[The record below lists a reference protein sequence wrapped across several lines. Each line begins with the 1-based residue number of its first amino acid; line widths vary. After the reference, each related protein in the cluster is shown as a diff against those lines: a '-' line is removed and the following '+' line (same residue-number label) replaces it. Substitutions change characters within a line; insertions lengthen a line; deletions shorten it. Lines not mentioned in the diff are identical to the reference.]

1 MPFYQR
7 GVLYLTRKR
16 AKSILLLMIFLF
28 VNSMILGTNMIL
40 HAAQSTEA
48 AMKEKTKAKV
58 VCEMA
63 DAGQPVTEEDAR
75 GIGNLDAVTSINRM
89 GQQAAYLPEL
99 LPVTGNTSTEAD
111 NQKVSLLSFDDM
123 ETDSP
128 FADQSFRLTEGRL
141 IGPDSRYCAVVNQG
155 FAQANGLKVGDTF
168 SLENEEGK
176 KTTVEIIGEYLA
188 GNETRQEKETLA
200 LYRQENQIYIDNTAY
215 LELFG
220 EKGFYKLYAYV
231 SQPELLDSLAG
242 EMQEIVGEKAEV
254 TTSDTLYQQMKA
266 PLTQITR
273 VVSLMRL
280 LAFVTGTAVVSLL
293 LCMWMRSRQ
302 KEMAV
307 FLSMGE
313 GKSVVFW
320 QALLES
326 AVVFLI
332 ALLGACALGAAAA
345 GWMQK
350 LLLATVD
357 TGASLTVTL
366 QAGDIAQLLGIGGA
380 VVGIG
385 VLLSLIP
392 VLRSNPKDILSRVVS
407 NEL

>member
-128 FADQSFRLTEGRL
+128 FVDQSFRLTEGRL
-141 IGPDSRYCAVVNQG
+141 IGSDSRYCAVVNQG
-155 FAQANGLKVGDTF
+155 FTQANGLKVGDTF

-220 EKGFYKLYAYV
+220 EKGFYKLSAYV

-242 EMQEIVGEKAEV
+242 EIQEIVGEKAEV

-280 LAFVTGTAVVSLL
+280 LAFGTGTAVVSLL

-332 ALLGACALGAAAA
+332 ALLGACALGAAAS

-357 TGASLTVTL
+357 TGTSLTVTL

-392 VLRSNPKDILSRVVS
+392 VLRSNPKDILSRM
-407 NEL
+407 EG

>member
-63 DAGQPVTEEDAR
+63 DAGQPVTEADAR
-75 GIGNLDAVTSINRM
+75 EIGNLDAVTSLNRM

-99 LPVTGNTSTEAD
+99 LLVTGNTSTEAD

-141 IGPDSRYCAVVNQG
+141 IGPDSQYCAVVNQG

-188 GNETRQEKETLA
+188 GNETRQEKETPA

-220 EKGFYKLYAYV
+220 EKGFYKLSAYV

-242 EMQEIVGEKAEV
+242 EMQEIVGEKAGV

-280 LAFVTGTAVVSLL
+280 LAFGTGTAVVSLL

-357 TGASLTVTL
+357 TGTSLTVTL

-392 VLRSNPKDILSRVVS
+392 VLRSNPKDILSRM
-407 NEL
+407 EG

>member
-16 AKSILLLMIFLF
+16 AKSILLLLIFLF

-48 AMKEKTKAKV
+48 ALKEKTKAKV

-75 GIGNLDAVTSINRM
+75 EIRNLDAVISLNRM
-89 GQQAAYLPEL
+89 GQQSAYLLEL
-99 LPVTGNTSTEAD
+99 FPVTGNISTEPD

-141 IGPDSRYCAVVNQG
+141 IGPDSQYCAVVNQG
-155 FAQANGLKVGDTF
+155 FTQANGLKVGDTF

-220 EKGFYKLYAYV
+220 EKGFYKLSAYV

-242 EMQEIVGEKAEV
+242 EIQEIVGEKAEV

-280 LAFVTGTAVVSLL
+280 LAFGTGTAVVSLL

-313 GKSVVFW
+313 GKAVIFW

-332 ALLGACALGAAAA
+332 ALLGACALGTAAS

-357 TGASLTVTL
+357 TGTSLTVTL
-366 QAGDIAQLLGIGGA
+366 QAGDIAQLLGIGGT

-392 VLRSNPKDILSRVVS
+392 VLRSNPKDILSRM
-407 NEL
+407 EG

>member
-1 MPFYQR
+1 M
-7 GVLYLTRKR
+7 
-16 AKSILLLMIFLF
+16 
-28 VNSMILGTNMIL
+28 
-40 HAAQSTEA
+40 
-48 AMKEKTKAKV
+48 
-58 VCEMA
+58 
-63 DAGQPVTEEDAR
+63 
-75 GIGNLDAVTSINRM
+75 
-89 GQQAAYLPEL
+89 
-99 LPVTGNTSTEAD
+99 
-111 NQKVSLLSFDDM
+111 
-123 ETDSP
+123 
-128 FADQSFRLTEGRL
+128 
-141 IGPDSRYCAVVNQG
+141 NQG

-220 EKGFYKLYAYV
+220 EKGFYKLSAYV

-242 EMQEIVGEKAEV
+242 EMQEILGEKVEI

-280 LAFVTGTAVVSLL
+280 LAFGTGTAVVSLL

-313 GKSVVFW
+313 GKAVIFW

-332 ALLGACALGAAAA
+332 ALLGACALGTAAS

-366 QAGDIAQLLGIGGA
+366 QAGDIAQLLGIGGT

-392 VLRSNPKDILSRVVS
+392 VLRSNPKDILSRM
-407 NEL
+407 EG

>member
-58 VCEMA
+58 VCEMT
-63 DAGQPVTEEDAR
+63 DAGPSVTEEDAR
-75 GIGNLDAVTSINRM
+75 KIGNLDAVASINRM

-99 LPVTGNTSTEAD
+99 LPVTGNTFMEAD

-141 IGPDSRYCAVVNQG
+141 IGSDSRYCAVVNQG

-176 KTTVEIIGEYLA
+176 KTTVEIIGEYLV

-220 EKGFYKLYAYV
+220 EKGFYKLSAYV
-231 SQPELLDSLAG
+231 SQPELLASLAG
-242 EMQEIVGEKAEV
+242 EMQQIVGEKAEV

-280 LAFVTGTAVVSLL
+280 LAFGTGTTVVSLL

-307 FLSMGE
+307 FLSIGE
-313 GKSVVFW
+313 GKSVIFW

-332 ALLGACALGAAAA
+332 ALLGACALGAAAS

-357 TGASLTVTL
+357 TGTSLTVTL

-392 VLRSNPKDILSRVVS
+392 VLRSNPKDILASVYQG
-407 NEL
+407 

>member
-313 GKSVVFW
+313 GKSVIFW

-392 VLRSNPKDILSRVVS
+392 VLRSNPKDILSRM
-407 NEL
+407 EG

>member
-63 DAGQPVTEEDAR
+63 DAGQPVTEADAR
-75 GIGNLDAVTSINRM
+75 EIGNLDAVTSINRM
-89 GQQAAYLPEL
+89 GQQVAYLPEL

-188 GNETRQEKETLA
+188 GNETRQEKETPA

-220 EKGFYKLYAYV
+220 EKGFYKLSAYV

-242 EMQEIVGEKAEV
+242 EMQEIVGEKAGV

-280 LAFVTGTAVVSLL
+280 LAFGTGTAVVSLL

-313 GKSVVFW
+313 GKSVIFW

-332 ALLGACALGAAAA
+332 ALLGACVLGTAAS
-345 GWMQK
+345 GWMQE

-357 TGASLTVTL
+357 TGTSLTVTL

-392 VLRSNPKDILSRVVS
+392 VLRSNPKDILSRM
-407 NEL
+407 EG

>member
-58 VCEMA
+58 VCEMI
-63 DAGQPVTEEDAR
+63 DAGQPVTEVDAR
-75 GIGNLDAVTSINRM
+75 KIGNLDAVTSINRM

-188 GNETRQEKETLA
+188 GNETRQEKETPA

-220 EKGFYKLYAYV
+220 EKGFYKLSAYV

-242 EMQEIVGEKAEV
+242 EMQEIVGEKAGV

-280 LAFVTGTAVVSLL
+280 LAFGTGTAVVSLL

-357 TGASLTVTL
+357 TGTSLTVTL

-392 VLRSNPKDILSRVVS
+392 VLRSNPKDILSRM
-407 NEL
+407 EG

>member
-58 VCEMA
+58 VCEMI
-63 DAGQPVTEEDAR
+63 DAGQPVTEVDAR
-75 GIGNLDAVTSINRM
+75 KIGNLDAVTSINRM

-99 LPVTGNTSTEAD
+99 LLVTGNTSTEAD

-128 FADQSFRLTEGRL
+128 FVDQSFRLTEGRL
-141 IGPDSRYCAVVNQG
+141 IGSDSRYCAVVNQG
-155 FAQANGLKVGDTF
+155 FTQANGLKVGDTF

-220 EKGFYKLYAYV
+220 EKGFYKLSAYV

-242 EMQEIVGEKAEV
+242 EIQEIVGEKAEV

-280 LAFVTGTAVVSLL
+280 LAFGTGTAVVSLL

-313 GKSVVFW
+313 GKSVIFW

-332 ALLGACALGAAAA
+332 ALLGACALGAAAS
-345 GWMQK
+345 GWMQE

-357 TGASLTVTL
+357 TGTSLTVSL

-392 VLRSNPKDILSRVVS
+392 VLRSNPKDILSRM
-407 NEL
+407 EG

>member
-7 GVLYLTRKR
+7 GLLYLTRKR

-48 AMKEKTKAKV
+48 AMKEKTNAKV

-63 DAGQPVTEEDAR
+63 DAARPVTEEEAR

-220 EKGFYKLYAYV
+220 EKGFYKLSAYV

-242 EMQEIVGEKAEV
+242 EIQEIVGEKAEV

-280 LAFVTGTAVVSLL
+280 LAFGTGTAVVSLL

-313 GKSVVFW
+313 GKSVIFW

-332 ALLGACALGAAAA
+332 ALLGACVLGTAAS
-345 GWMQK
+345 GWMQE

-392 VLRSNPKDILSRVVS
+392 VLRSNPKDILSRM
-407 NEL
+407 EG

>member
-111 NQKVSLLSFDDM
+111 NQKVSLFSFDDM

-128 FADQSFRLTEGRL
+128 FADQSFRLTEGSL
-141 IGPDSRYCAVVNQG
+141 IGPDSQYCAVVNQG

-200 LYRQENQIYIDNTAY
+200 LYRQENQIYMDNTAY

-220 EKGFYKLYAYV
+220 EKGFYKLSAYV

-242 EMQEIVGEKAEV
+242 EIQEIVGEKAEV

-280 LAFVTGTAVVSLL
+280 LAFSTGTAVVSLL

-313 GKSVVFW
+313 GKAVIFW

-332 ALLGACALGAAAA
+332 ALLGACALGTAAS

-357 TGASLTVTL
+357 TGTSLTVTL
-366 QAGDIAQLLGIGGA
+366 QAGDIAQLLGIGGT

-392 VLRSNPKDILSRVVS
+392 VLRSNPKDILSRM
-407 NEL
+407 EG

>member
-58 VCEMA
+58 VCEMV

-75 GIGNLDAVTSINRM
+75 EIGNLDAVTSLNRM

-111 NQKVSLLSFDDM
+111 NQKVSLFSFDDM

-188 GNETRQEKETLA
+188 GNETRQEKETPA

-220 EKGFYKLYAYV
+220 EKGFYKLSAYV

-242 EMQEIVGEKAEV
+242 EIQEIVGEKAEV

-280 LAFVTGTAVVSLL
+280 LAFGTGTAVVSLL

-313 GKSVVFW
+313 GKAVIFW

-366 QAGDIAQLLGIGGA
+366 QAGDIAQLLGIGGT

-392 VLRSNPKDILSRVVS
+392 VLRSNPKDILSRM
-407 NEL
+407 EG

>member
-28 VNSMILGTNMIL
+28 VNSMILSTNMIL

-123 ETDSP
+123 EADSP

-141 IGPDSRYCAVVNQG
+141 IGSDSRYCAVVNQG
-155 FAQANGLKVGDTF
+155 FTQANGLKVGDTF

-220 EKGFYKLYAYV
+220 EKGFYKLSAYV

-242 EMQEIVGEKAEV
+242 EIQEIMGEKAEV

-280 LAFVTGTAVVSLL
+280 LAFGTGTAVVSLL

-313 GKSVVFW
+313 GKSVIFW

-332 ALLGACALGAAAA
+332 ALLGACALGAAAS
-345 GWMQK
+345 GWMQE

-357 TGASLTVTL
+357 TGTSLTVSL
-366 QAGDIAQLLGIGGA
+366 QAGDIAQLLGIGGT

-392 VLRSNPKDILSRVVS
+392 VLRSNPKDILSRM
-407 NEL
+407 EG

>member
-63 DAGQPVTEEDAR
+63 DAGQPVTEADAR
-75 GIGNLDAVTSINRM
+75 EIGNLDAVTSLNRM

-220 EKGFYKLYAYV
+220 EKGFYKLSAYV

-242 EMQEIVGEKAEV
+242 EIQEIVGEKAEV

-280 LAFVTGTAVVSLL
+280 LAFGTGTAVVSLL

-313 GKSVVFW
+313 GKSVIFW

-332 ALLGACALGAAAA
+332 ALLGACALGTAAS

-357 TGASLTVTL
+357 TGTSLTVTL
-366 QAGDIAQLLGIGGA
+366 QAGDIVQLLGIGGA

-392 VLRSNPKDILSRVVS
+392 VLRSNPKDILSRM
-407 NEL
+407 EG

>member
-58 VCEMA
+58 VCEMI
-63 DAGQPVTEEDAR
+63 DAGQPVTEVDAR
-75 GIGNLDAVTSINRM
+75 KIGNLDAVTSINRM

-99 LPVTGNTSTEAD
+99 LLVTGNTSTEAD

-188 GNETRQEKETLA
+188 GNETRQEKETPA

-220 EKGFYKLYAYV
+220 EKGFYKLSAYV

-242 EMQEIVGEKAEV
+242 EMQEIVGEKAGV

-280 LAFVTGTAVVSLL
+280 LAFGTGTAVVSLL

-313 GKSVVFW
+313 GKSVIFW

-357 TGASLTVTL
+357 TGTSLTVTL

-392 VLRSNPKDILSRVVS
+392 VLRSNPKDILSRM
-407 NEL
+407 EG

>member
-63 DAGQPVTEEDAR
+63 DAGQPVTEEGAR
-75 GIGNLDAVTSINRM
+75 EIGNLDAVTSINRM

-215 LELFG
+215 LELSG
-220 EKGFYKLYAYV
+220 EKGFYKLSAYV

-242 EMQEIVGEKAEV
+242 EIQEIVGEKAEV

-280 LAFVTGTAVVSLL
+280 LAFGTGTAVVSLL

-307 FLSMGE
+307 LLSMGE
-313 GKSVVFW
+313 GKSVIFW

-332 ALLGACALGAAAA
+332 ALLGACVLGTAAS
-345 GWMQK
+345 GWMQE

-357 TGASLTVTL
+357 TGTSLTVSL

-392 VLRSNPKDILSRVVS
+392 VLRLNPKDILSRM
-407 NEL
+407 EG

>member
-128 FADQSFRLTEGRL
+128 FVDQSFRLTEGRL
-141 IGPDSRYCAVVNQG
+141 IGSDSRYCAVVNQG
-155 FAQANGLKVGDTF
+155 FTQANGLKVGDTF

-220 EKGFYKLYAYV
+220 EKGFYKLSAYV

-242 EMQEIVGEKAEV
+242 EIQEIVGEKAEV

-280 LAFVTGTAVVSLL
+280 LAFGTGTAVVSLL

-332 ALLGACALGAAAA
+332 ALLGACVLGTAAS
-345 GWMQK
+345 GWMQE

-357 TGASLTVTL
+357 TGTSLTVTL

-392 VLRSNPKDILSRVVS
+392 VLRSNPKDILSRM
-407 NEL
+407 EG

>member
-63 DAGQPVTEEDAR
+63 DAGQPVTEADAR
-75 GIGNLDAVTSINRM
+75 EIGNLDAVTSLNRM

-111 NQKVSLLSFDDM
+111 NQKVSLFSFDDM

-188 GNETRQEKETLA
+188 GNETRQEKETPA

-220 EKGFYKLYAYV
+220 EKGFYKLSAYV

-242 EMQEIVGEKAEV
+242 EMQEIVGEKAGV

-280 LAFVTGTAVVSLL
+280 LAFGTGTAVVSLL

-357 TGASLTVTL
+357 TGTSLTVTL

-392 VLRSNPKDILSRVVS
+392 VLRSNPKDILSRM
-407 NEL
+407 EG

>member
-58 VCEMA
+58 VCEMT

-75 GIGNLDAVTSINRM
+75 EIGNLDAVTSINRM

-99 LPVTGNTSTEAD
+99 LLVTGNTSTEAD

-141 IGPDSRYCAVVNQG
+141 IGPDSQYCAVVNQG

-188 GNETRQEKETLA
+188 GNETRQEKETPA

-220 EKGFYKLYAYV
+220 EKGFYKLSAYV

-242 EMQEIVGEKAEV
+242 EMQEIVGEKAGV

-280 LAFVTGTAVVSLL
+280 LAFGTGTAVVSLL

-357 TGASLTVTL
+357 TGTSLTVTL

-392 VLRSNPKDILSRVVS
+392 VLRSNPKDILSRM
-407 NEL
+407 EG

>member
-28 VNSMILGTNMIL
+28 VNSMILSTNMIL

-220 EKGFYKLYAYV
+220 EKGFYKLSAYV

-242 EMQEIVGEKAEV
+242 EIQEIVGEKAEV

-280 LAFVTGTAVVSLL
+280 LAFGTGTAVVSLL

-313 GKSVVFW
+313 GKSVIFW

-332 ALLGACALGAAAA
+332 ALLGACALGTAAS

-357 TGASLTVTL
+357 TGTSLTVSL
-366 QAGDIAQLLGIGGA
+366 QAGDIAQLLGIGGT

-392 VLRSNPKDILSRVVS
+392 VLRSNPKDILSRM
-407 NEL
+407 EG

>member
-141 IGPDSRYCAVVNQG
+141 IGPDSQYCAVVNQG

-220 EKGFYKLYAYV
+220 EKGFYKLSAYV

-242 EMQEIVGEKAEV
+242 EIQEIVGEKAEV

-280 LAFVTGTAVVSLL
+280 LAFGTGTAVVSLL

-357 TGASLTVTL
+357 TGTSLTVTL

-392 VLRSNPKDILSRVVS
+392 VLRSNPKDILSRM
-407 NEL
+407 EG

>member
-99 LPVTGNTSTEAD
+99 LPVAGNTSTEAD

-392 VLRSNPKDILSRVVS
+392 VLRSNPKDILSRM
-407 NEL
+407 EG

>member
-58 VCEMA
+58 VCEMI
-63 DAGQPVTEEDAR
+63 DAGQPVTEVDAR
-75 GIGNLDAVTSINRM
+75 KIGNLDAVTSINRM

-99 LPVTGNTSTEAD
+99 LLVTGNTSTEAD

-123 ETDSP
+123 EADSP

-188 GNETRQEKETLA
+188 GNETRQEKETPA

-220 EKGFYKLYAYV
+220 EKGFYKLSAYV

-242 EMQEIVGEKAEV
+242 EIQEIVGEKAEV

-280 LAFVTGTAVVSLL
+280 LAFGTGTAVVSLL

-313 GKSVVFW
+313 GKSVIFW

-332 ALLGACALGAAAA
+332 ALLGACALGTAAS

-357 TGASLTVTL
+357 TGTSLTVTV

-392 VLRSNPKDILSRVVS
+392 VLRSNPKDILSRM
-407 NEL
+407 EG

>member
-48 AMKEKTKAKV
+48 SMKEKTKAKV

-123 ETDSP
+123 EADSP

-141 IGPDSRYCAVVNQG
+141 IGSDSRYCAVVNQG
-155 FAQANGLKVGDTF
+155 FTQANGLKVGDTF

-220 EKGFYKLYAYV
+220 EKGFYKLSAYV

-242 EMQEIVGEKAEV
+242 EIQEIVGEKAEV

-280 LAFVTGTAVVSLL
+280 LAFGTGTAVVSLL

-313 GKSVVFW
+313 GKSVIFW

-332 ALLGACALGAAAA
+332 ALLGACALGAAAS
-345 GWMQK
+345 GWMQE

-357 TGASLTVTL
+357 TGTSLTVSL

-392 VLRSNPKDILSRVVS
+392 VLRSNPKDILSRM
-407 NEL
+407 EG

>member
-58 VCEMA
+58 VCEMT
-63 DAGQPVTEEDAR
+63 DARQPVTEEDAR

-89 GQQAAYLPEL
+89 GQQAAYMPEL

-155 FAQANGLKVGDTF
+155 FAQASGLKVGDTF

-176 KTTVEIIGEYLA
+176 KLTVEIIGEYLA
-188 GNETRQEKETLA
+188 GNETRQEKETPA

-220 EKGFYKLYAYV
+220 EKGFYKLSAYV
-231 SQPELLDSLAG
+231 SQPELLESLAG
-242 EMQEIVGEKAEV
+242 EIQEIVGEKAEV

-280 LAFVTGTAVVSLL
+280 LAFGTGTAVVSLL

-313 GKSVVFW
+313 GKSVIFW

-332 ALLGACALGAAAA
+332 ALLGACVLGTAAS
-345 GWMQK
+345 GWMQE

-357 TGASLTVTL
+357 TGTSLTVSL
-366 QAGDIAQLLGIGGA
+366 QAGDIAQLLGIGGT

-392 VLRSNPKDILSRVVS
+392 VLRSNPKDILSRM
-407 NEL
+407 EG

>member
-75 GIGNLDAVTSINRM
+75 GIGNLDAVTSLNRM

-141 IGPDSRYCAVVNQG
+141 IGPDSQYCAVVNQG

-220 EKGFYKLYAYV
+220 EKGFYKLSAYV

-242 EMQEIVGEKAEV
+242 EIQEIVGEKAEV

-280 LAFVTGTAVVSLL
+280 LAFGTGTAVVSLL

-392 VLRSNPKDILSRVVS
+392 VLRSNPKDILSRM
-407 NEL
+407 EG

>member
-58 VCEMA
+58 VCEMI
-63 DAGQPVTEEDAR
+63 DAGQPVTEVDAR
-75 GIGNLDAVTSINRM
+75 KIGNLDAVTSINRM

-99 LPVTGNTSTEAD
+99 LLVTGNTSTEAD

-141 IGPDSRYCAVVNQG
+141 IGPDSQYCAVVNQG

-188 GNETRQEKETLA
+188 GNETRQEKETPA

-220 EKGFYKLYAYV
+220 EKGFYKLSAYV
-231 SQPELLDSLAG
+231 SQPELLDSLAR
-242 EMQEIVGEKAEV
+242 EMQEIVGEKAEI

-280 LAFVTGTAVVSLL
+280 LAFGTGTAVVSLL

-313 GKSVVFW
+313 GKAVIFW

-357 TGASLTVTL
+357 TGTSLTVTL

-392 VLRSNPKDILSRVVS
+392 VLRSNPKDILSRM
-407 NEL
+407 EG

>member
-48 AMKEKTKAKV
+48 ALKEKTKAKV
-58 VCEMA
+58 VCEIA

-141 IGPDSRYCAVVNQG
+141 IGPGSRYCAVVNQG

-220 EKGFYKLYAYV
+220 EKGFYKLSAYV

-242 EMQEIVGEKAEV
+242 EIQEIMGEKAEV

-280 LAFVTGTAVVSLL
+280 LAFGTGTAVVSLL

-313 GKSVVFW
+313 GKSVIFW

-332 ALLGACALGAAAA
+332 ALLGACALGAAAS
-345 GWMQK
+345 GWMQE

-357 TGASLTVTL
+357 TGTSLTVSL
-366 QAGDIAQLLGIGGA
+366 QAGDIAQLLGIGGT

-392 VLRSNPKDILSRVVS
+392 VLRSNPKDILSRM
-407 NEL
+407 EG

>member
-16 AKSILLLMIFLF
+16 AKSILLLLIFLF

-40 HAAQSTEA
+40 HAAQNTEA

-63 DAGQPVTEEDAR
+63 DAGQSVTEEDAR

-111 NQKVSLLSFDDM
+111 NQKVSLFSFDDM

-141 IGPDSRYCAVVNQG
+141 MGPDSRYCAVVNQG

-188 GNETRQEKETLA
+188 GNETRQEKETPA
-200 LYRQENQIYIDNTAY
+200 LYRQENQIYMDNTAY

-220 EKGFYKLYAYV
+220 EKGFYKLSAYV

-273 VVSLMRL
+273 AVSLMRL
-280 LAFVTGTAVVSLL
+280 LAFGTGTAVVSLL

-313 GKSVVFW
+313 GKAVIFW

-332 ALLGACALGAAAA
+332 ALLGACVLGTAAS
-345 GWMQK
+345 GWMQE

-357 TGASLTVTL
+357 TGTSLTVSL

-392 VLRSNPKDILSRVVS
+392 VLRSNPKDILSRM
-407 NEL
+407 EG

>member
-48 AMKEKTKAKV
+48 ALKEKTKAKV
-58 VCEMA
+58 VCEMT

-111 NQKVSLLSFDDM
+111 NQKASLLSFDDM

-155 FAQANGLKVGDTF
+155 FVQANGLKVGDTF
-168 SLENEEGK
+168 PLENEEGK
-176 KTTVEIIGEYLA
+176 KITVEIIGEYLA

-200 LYRQENQIYIDNTAY
+200 LYRQENQTYIDNTAY

-220 EKGFYKLYAYV
+220 EKGFYKLSAYV

-242 EMQEIVGEKAEV
+242 EIQEIVGEKAEV

-280 LAFVTGTAVVSLL
+280 LAFGTGTAVVSLL

-313 GKSVVFW
+313 GKSGIFW

-326 AVVFLI
+326 ALVFLI
-332 ALLGACALGAAAA
+332 ALLGACALGAAAS

-350 LLLATVD
+350 LLLAAVD
-357 TGASLTVTL
+357 TGTSLTVTL

-392 VLRSNPKDILSRVVS
+392 VLRSNPKDILSRM
-407 NEL
+407 EG

>member
-1 MPFYQR
+1 
-7 GVLYLTRKR
+7 
-16 AKSILLLMIFLF
+16 
-28 VNSMILGTNMIL
+28 
-40 HAAQSTEA
+40 
-48 AMKEKTKAKV
+48 
-58 VCEMA
+58 
-63 DAGQPVTEEDAR
+63 
-75 GIGNLDAVTSINRM
+75 
-89 GQQAAYLPEL
+89 
-99 LPVTGNTSTEAD
+99 
-111 NQKVSLLSFDDM
+111 M

-141 IGPDSRYCAVVNQG
+141 IGPDSQYCAVVNQG

-215 LELFG
+215 LELFR
-220 EKGFYKLYAYV
+220 EKGFYKLSAYV

-242 EMQEIVGEKAEV
+242 EMQEIVGEKAEI

-280 LAFVTGTAVVSLL
+280 LAFGTGTAVVSLL

-307 FLSMGE
+307 FLSIGE
-313 GKSVVFW
+313 GKSVIFW

-332 ALLGACALGAAAA
+332 ALLGACVLGTAAS
-345 GWMQK
+345 GWMQ
-350 LLLATVD
+350 
-357 TGASLTVTL
+357 
-366 QAGDIAQLLGIGGA
+366 
-380 VVGIG
+380 
-385 VLLSLIP
+385 
-392 VLRSNPKDILSRVVS
+392 
-407 NEL
+407 

>member
-58 VCEMA
+58 VCEMT

-176 KTTVEIIGEYLA
+176 KITVEIIGEYLA

-200 LYRQENQIYIDNTAY
+200 LYRQENQIYIDNAAY

-220 EKGFYKLYAYV
+220 EKGFYKLSAYV

-242 EMQEIVGEKAEV
+242 EMQKIVREKAEV
-254 TTSDTLYQQMKA
+254 ATSDTLYQQMKA

-280 LAFVTGTAVVSLL
+280 LAFGTGTAVVSLL

-313 GKSVVFW
+313 GKSVIFW

-332 ALLGACALGAAAA
+332 ALLGACALGAAAS
-345 GWMQK
+345 GWMQEV
-350 LLLATVD
+350 LLGSVD
-357 TGASLTVTL
+357 TGISITVSLR
-366 QAGDIAQLLGIGGA
+366 AGDIAQLLGIGGA

-392 VLRSNPKDILSRVVS
+392 VFRSNPKDILSRM
-407 NEL
+407 EG

>member
-58 VCEMA
+58 VCEMT

-89 GQQAAYLPEL
+89 GQQAAYLLEL

-141 IGPDSRYCAVVNQG
+141 IGPESQYCAVVNQG

-200 LYRQENQIYIDNTAY
+200 LYRQENQIYIDNTVY

-220 EKGFYKLYAYV
+220 EKGFYKLSAYV

-280 LAFVTGTAVVSLL
+280 LAFGTGTAVVSLL

-313 GKSVVFW
+313 GKAVIFW

-326 AVVFLI
+326 AAVFLI
-332 ALLGACALGAAAA
+332 ALLGACALGTAAS

-357 TGASLTVTL
+357 TGTSLTVTL
-366 QAGDIAQLLGIGGA
+366 QAGDIAQLLGIGGT

-392 VLRSNPKDILSRVVS
+392 VLRSNPKDILSRM
-407 NEL
+407 EG

>member
-63 DAGQPVTEEDAR
+63 DAGQPVTEADAR
-75 GIGNLDAVTSINRM
+75 EIGNLDAVTSLNRM

-111 NQKVSLLSFDDM
+111 NQKVSLFSFDDM

-220 EKGFYKLYAYV
+220 EKGFYKLSAYV

-280 LAFVTGTAVVSLL
+280 LAFGTGTAVVSLL

-313 GKSVVFW
+313 GKSVIFW

-332 ALLGACALGAAAA
+332 ALLGACALGTAAS

-357 TGASLTVTL
+357 TGTSLTVTL

-392 VLRSNPKDILSRVVS
+392 VLRSNPKDILSRM
-407 NEL
+407 EG

>member
-58 VCEMA
+58 VCEMT

-111 NQKVSLLSFDDM
+111 NQKVSLFSFDDM

-128 FADQSFRLTEGRL
+128 FADQSFRLTEGSL
-141 IGPDSRYCAVVNQG
+141 IGPDSQYCAVVNQG

-200 LYRQENQIYIDNTAY
+200 LYRQENQIYMDNTAY

-220 EKGFYKLYAYV
+220 EKGFYKLSAYV

-242 EMQEIVGEKAEV
+242 EIQEIVGEKAEV

-280 LAFVTGTAVVSLL
+280 LAFGTGTAVVSLL

-313 GKSVVFW
+313 GKSVIFW

-332 ALLGACALGAAAA
+332 ALLGACALGAAAS

-357 TGASLTVTL
+357 TGTSLTVTL
-366 QAGDIAQLLGIGGA
+366 QAGDIAQLLGIGGT

-392 VLRSNPKDILSRVVS
+392 VLRSNPKDILSRM
-407 NEL
+407 EG

>member
-16 AKSILLLMIFLF
+16 AKSILLLLIFLF

-40 HAAQSTEA
+40 HAAQNTEA

-63 DAGQPVTEEDAR
+63 DAGQSVTEEDAR

-188 GNETRQEKETLA
+188 GNETRQEKETPA

-220 EKGFYKLYAYV
+220 EKGFYKLSAYV

-280 LAFVTGTAVVSLL
+280 LAFGTGTAVVSLL

-357 TGASLTVTL
+357 TGTSLTVTL

-392 VLRSNPKDILSRVVS
+392 VLRSNPKDILSRM
-407 NEL
+407 EG

>member
-58 VCEMA
+58 VCEMI
-63 DAGQPVTEEDAR
+63 DAGQPVTEVDAR
-75 GIGNLDAVTSINRM
+75 KIGNLDAVTSINRM

-99 LPVTGNTSTEAD
+99 LLVTGNTSTEAD

-141 IGPDSRYCAVVNQG
+141 IGPESRYCAVVNQG

-188 GNETRQEKETLA
+188 GNETRQEKENLA
-200 LYRQENQIYIDNTAY
+200 LYRQENQVYIDNTAY

-220 EKGFYKLYAYV
+220 EKEFYKLSAYV

-242 EMQEIVGEKAEV
+242 EMQEIVGEKAEI

-280 LAFVTGTAVVSLL
+280 LAFGTGTAVVSLL

-313 GKSVVFW
+313 GKSVIFW

-357 TGASLTVTL
+357 TGTSLTVTL

-392 VLRSNPKDILSRVVS
+392 VLRSNPKDILSRL
-407 NEL
+407 EG

>member
-48 AMKEKTKAKV
+48 ALKEKTKAKV
-58 VCEMA
+58 VCEIA

-141 IGPDSRYCAVVNQG
+141 IGPGSRYCAVVNQG
-155 FAQANGLKVGDTF
+155 FAQANGLKVGDAF
-168 SLENEEGK
+168 SFENEEGK

-220 EKGFYKLYAYV
+220 EKGFYKLSAYV

-242 EMQEIVGEKAEV
+242 EIQEIMGEKAEV

-280 LAFVTGTAVVSLL
+280 LAFGTGTAVVSLL

-313 GKSVVFW
+313 GKSVIFW

-357 TGASLTVTL
+357 TGTSLTVTL

-392 VLRSNPKDILSRVVS
+392 VLRSNPKDILSRM
-407 NEL
+407 EG

>member
-58 VCEMA
+58 VCEMV

-75 GIGNLDAVTSINRM
+75 EIGNLDAVTSLNRM

-111 NQKVSLLSFDDM
+111 NQKVSLFSFDDM

-220 EKGFYKLYAYV
+220 EKGFYKLSAYV

-242 EMQEIVGEKAEV
+242 EIQEIVGEKAEV

-280 LAFVTGTAVVSLL
+280 LAFGTGTAVVSLL

-313 GKSVVFW
+313 GKAVIFW

-357 TGASLTVTL
+357 TGTSLTVTL

-392 VLRSNPKDILSRVVS
+392 VLRSNPKDILSRM
-407 NEL
+407 EG